1 MSGFDVKATA
11 DPIAL
16 LQAWLKEAAAKELND
31 PNAAALA
38 TATQSGAPSVRMVLI
53 KQADNRGF
61 SFYTNEESQK
71 GIELAANPKAAICF
85 HWKSLRRQVRA
96 EGIVSQLSPEDADE
110 YFQTRNRAS
119 QLGALASQQSRLL
132 ESREALE
139 RRVKELAAEFPR
151 EIPRPVYWRG
161 YILYPERIEFWQDG
175 AARLH
180 DRISFSREDSG
191 RWLKTRLFP

>member
-1 MSGFDVKATA
+1 MSGFDEKATA

-16 LQAWLKEAAAKELND
+16 LQAWIREATAKELND

-53 KQADNRGF
+53 KQADDRGF

-71 GIELAANPKAAICF
+71 GIELAENPKAAICF

-96 EGIVSQLSPEDADE
+96 EGIVSQLSSEEANE

-119 QLGALASQQSRLL
+119 QLGALASQQSRSL
-132 ESREALE
+132 ESREVLE
-139 RRVKELAAEFPR
+139 QRVKELAAKFPD
-151 EIPRPVYWRG
+151 EIPRPDYWKG

-180 DRISFSREDSG
+180 DRISFSREDG